1 MLRVIAPRSLR
12 EIARFTITLS
22 LALAIGAM
30 IIQLSGQEAGAAY
43 RALFESALGSRLGLA
58 DSLAA
63 STPLILTG
71 LATAV
76 AFRAGVFN
84 VGVEGSLYIGAFAAA
99 WVGFTWPDAPAG
111 LLLLMAILAGG
122 LAGSLWGLIPGS
134 LKAWLAVDEIVTTI
148 MMNYIAIAFTSYLV
162 NYPFAVPGL
171 ANAMSPMVAHSI
183 RLPRLLPPSQ
193 LHTGFILAMLCVL
206 GTGLLFSRT
215 TWGFEFNLHGSN
227 PLFVRWAGIQPPR
240 VILTAM
246 GISGFLGGLAGA
258 LQVLGIHYRFIAN
271 FSPGYGYDGIAI
283 ALLGRTTALGTLVGA
298 LLFGALRN
306 GASGLEL
313 FAGIPLELVRILEAV
328 IILMVTAEVTIHLKG
343 KRIPMIERE
352 G

>member
-1 MLRVIAPRSLR
+1 MAWRGISQGLY
-12 EIARFTITLS
+12 EIGRFSATLAI
-22 LALAIGAM
+22 ALAVGA
-30 IIQLSGQEAGAAY
+30 IFIQLTGREAGAAY
-43 RALFESALGSRLGLA
+43 LALLESALGSRVALA

-63 STPLILTG
+63 ATPLILTG
-71 LATAV
+71 LATAI
-76 AFRAGVFN
+76 AFRGGVFN

-99 WVGFTWPDAPAG
+99 WVGFAWPEGPAWI
-111 LLLLMAILAGG
+111 LLPGAILAGG

-134 LKAWLAVDEIVTTI
+134 LKAWMNVDEIVSTI

-171 ANAMSPMVAHSI
+171 ANAMSPPIAPAIH
-183 RLPRLLPPSQ
+183 LPRLLPPSQ
-193 LHTGFILAMLCVL
+193 LHLGFVMALLCVL
-206 GTGLLFSRT
+206 GVGVLFART
-215 TWGFEFNLHGSN
+215 TWGFELSLHGMN
-227 PLFVRWAGIQPPR
+227 PVFVRWAGIRAPR

-246 GISGFLGGLAGA
+246 GLSGFLGGLAGA

-283 ALLGRTTALGTLVGA
+283 ALLGRTTALGVLAGA
-298 LLFGALRN
+298 LLFGILRN

-328 IILMVTAEVTIHLKG
+328 IILLVTAEPFMRWRTSKVK
-343 KRIPMIERE
+343 EA
-352 G
+352 